1 MALPGR
7 SQSLG
12 GPRAHR
18 AGRGALL
25 LLKPEINGAGGGGGR
40 RIGAVRTRKH
50 LHCFSCP
57 GFLKKSGLVRTT
69 KLNLRSWVHPGRE
82 VDMVWDPYK
91 QHMGQLRDLGVSL
104 AEQSTQTRIKEP
116 LLFFPDHFGPEK
128 YFRVWGG
135 SKK

>member
-1 MALPGR
+1 
-7 SQSLG
+7 
-12 GPRAHR
+12 
-18 AGRGALL
+18 
-25 LLKPEINGAGGGGGR
+25 
-40 RIGAVRTRKH
+40 
-50 LHCFSCP
+50 
-57 GFLKKSGLVRTT
+57 
-69 KLNLRSWVHPGRE
+69 
-82 VDMVWDPYK
+82 MVWDPYK